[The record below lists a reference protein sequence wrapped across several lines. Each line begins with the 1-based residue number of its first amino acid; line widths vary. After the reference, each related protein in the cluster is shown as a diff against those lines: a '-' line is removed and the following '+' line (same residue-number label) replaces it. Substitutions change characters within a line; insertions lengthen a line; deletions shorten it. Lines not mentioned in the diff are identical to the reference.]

1 MEVPM
6 RKHIALILIVSLVG
20 CATTQGNIPRDTEAE
35 KKYDCSRFEAA
46 WNLYVQKLNP
56 VTATKIVYE
65 DCITKNPGAC
75 IALPLAPVFFTAFFV
90 LGIPMVPIIMI
101 SPDVRERGCPV
112 KVAED
117 SADGAISDVQN
128 NN

>member
-1 MEVPM
+1 M
-6 RKHIALILIVSLVG
+6 RKIISLFLIVSLVG
-20 CATTQGNIPRDTEAE
+20 CATTQGNIPRGTEADN
-35 KKYDCSRFEAA
+35 KYDCSRFEAA

-75 IALPLAPVFFTAFFV
+75 IVLPLTPVFFTAFFV
-90 LGIPMVPIIMI
+90 LGMIPLVPLIMI
-101 SPDVRERGCPV
+101 SPDVKERGCPV

-117 SADGAISDVQN
+117 SMDAAISDEQK
-128 NN
+128 